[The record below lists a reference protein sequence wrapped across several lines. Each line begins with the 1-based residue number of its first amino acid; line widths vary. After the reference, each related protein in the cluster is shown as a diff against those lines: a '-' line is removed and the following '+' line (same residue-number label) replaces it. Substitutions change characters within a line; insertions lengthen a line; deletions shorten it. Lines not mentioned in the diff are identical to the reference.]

1 MTWKNEKNQKH
12 YLWYSAFTW
21 RYLSGAFIQIRSA
34 PGEIPHLRGINLIP
48 YAASVVVNG
57 KVQISEIIENMLVFL
72 PFGLCISAFYQD
84 SEIQN
89 RILLASGLSLFFEVT
104 QYIFAIG
111 ASDITDVIDNTLGA
125 VIGILLYLGM
135 KKIWKEK
142 TGKIITILGAVLEVL
157 FLALCFYVCGE

>member
-34 PGEIPHLRGINLIP
+34 PGRNSAPAGINLIP

-72 PFGLCISAFYQD
+72 PFPPLH
-84 SEIQN
+84 
-89 RILLASGLSLFFEVT
+89 LSLLSGQRNPEPHSPC
-104 QYIFAIG
+104 IG
-111 ASDITDVIDNTLGA
+111 TEPV
-125 VIGILLYLGM
+125 
-135 KKIWKEK
+135 
-142 TGKIITILGAVLEVL
+142 
-157 FLALCFYVCGE
+157 F